1 MTNRELFIKCYNAY
15 LDFEQSLETL
25 RSVGVQADES
35 MFNNAF
41 YTIFD
46 SVMNNVLTEEGQD
59 HLYEDI
65 LFQEYPLEEALEA
78 LEDYFV

>member
-1 MTNRELFIKCYNAY
+1 MTHKELFIKCYNAY
-15 LDFEQSLETL
+15 LDFEQASGTL
-25 RSVGVQADES
+25 CLVGVYTEES

-78 LEDYFV
+78 LEDYFI